1 MNTDL
6 KLIKKHYGEDM
17 MHYAR
22 DNFPIILEKE
32 GELSKLFLD
41 NFAESKSLY
50 EDLKENEELIKFKN
64 YIFNLFSDNKNI
76 NSIKINESPSKLM
89 SKAGYNLYECKTEED
104 IQFFKKYYSKGEE
117 LCTFNGNRLDKC
129 YVFFAVKKDVDKI
142 NRKDFK
148 NPERED
154 LYGTSVISIQFTK
167 DEMHTLSIKNRYNH
181 RVNNPDATFKNNLD
195 NIIPG
200 LTNSFEEYYGYKQAI
215 LNKEDFKEFVRANDG
230 KFYKYN
236 HEQFGVYFCR
246 NNVVIQYGTIKKLE
260 KEKYIIMDDVVLDLQ
275 YKEFVNYSFNNC
287 SFTSTIK
294 NINKIEVEKH
304 GINKLIIFKT
314 DKEDIKVEIDKNG
327 EIIGYINN
335 NITEIKDNFLDN
347 NKKLQYIEMNN
358 VTSIG
363 NAFLLYNKEL
373 KSLNINKV
381 EEIGD
386 NFLGFSR
393 CSLIKTI
400 NFPKLEIIGKGFMLF
415 CEQGIEEIYLPNVKS
430 IGDEFCRYLRSGIEI
445 LDFPNLEIMGEW
457 FMYELD
463 GVSYIN
469 IPKII
474 KLSSFFLSTNQAFIT
489 KLNLDNCK
497 YIGRSVMT
505 RSNVDLNNANLSN
518 VEKIEKSFLTFSDT
532 NSDVIN
538 MPKVESIANNVLSYE
553 NNIKYVNL
561 PMLKHVGKSFLKNAN
576 KIQDIDINNLESIE
590 KDSLKGI
597 LGKNILKY
605 NLLNEQDK
613 IIKIKEC
620 LNRRKQLNKL
630 LNLKKTIIQNIYAK
644 TKILK
649 K

>member
-6 KLIKKHYGEDM
+6 KLIKKYYGEDM

-22 DNFPIILEKE
+22 ENFPIILEKE

-41 NFAESKSLY
+41 HFAESKVLY
-50 EDLKENEELIKFKN
+50 EDLKENDELIKFKN
-64 YIFNLFSDNKNI
+64 YIFSLFCNNKNI
-76 NSIKINESPSKLM
+76 NSIKINESPSKLL
-89 SKAGYNLYECKTEED
+89 SKAGYNLYECKTEEG
-104 IQFFKKYYSKGEE
+104 IQSFKKYYSKGEE
-117 LCTFNGNRLDKC
+117 LCTFDGNRLDKC

-142 NRKDFK
+142 KRKDFK

-167 DEMHTLSIKNRYNH
+167 DEMHILSIKNRYNH
-181 RVNNPDATFKNNLD
+181 RVSNPDATFKNNLD

-200 LTNSFEEYYGYKQAI
+200 LTKSFEEYYGYKQSI
-215 LNKEDFKEFVRANDG
+215 INTEDFKGFVRANNG

-246 NNVVIQYGTIKKLE
+246 NNIIIQYGSIIKLE

-275 YKEFVNYSFNNC
+275 YKEFINYSFNNC

-294 NINKIEVEKH
+294 NINKIEVKKQ
-304 GINKLIIFKT
+304 GTNKLIIFKT

-363 NAFLLYNKEL
+363 NAFLLHNKEL

-381 EEIGD
+381 KKIGD
-386 NFLGFSR
+386 NFLGFNR
-393 CSLIKTI
+393 CSLIKKI
-400 NFPKLEIIGKGFMLF
+400 YFPKLEIIGKGFMLF
-415 CEQGIEEIYLPNVKS
+415 CEQGIEEIYLPNAKS
-430 IGDEFCRYLRSGIEI
+430 IGDEFCRYLRSGVEI

-474 KLSSFFLSTNQAFIT
+474 KLPSFFLSMNQSLIT
-489 KLNLDNCK
+489 TLNLNNCK

-505 RSNVDLNNANLSN
+505 RSNVDLNNANLNN
-518 VEKIEKSFLTFSDT
+518 VEKIEKSFLTLSDT
-532 NSDVIN
+532 NSDAIN
-538 MPKVESIANNVLSYE
+538 MPKVESIANDVLCYE

-561 PMLKHVGKSFLKNAN
+561 PMLRHAGKSFLKNAN
-576 KIQDIDINNLESIE
+576 KIQDININNLESIGI
-590 KDSLKGI
+590 DSLKGFLSRHI
-597 LGKNILKY
+597 WKY
-605 NLLNEQDK
+605 NSLSEQDK
-613 IIKIKEC
+613 IIKIKEYS
-620 LNRRKQLNKL
+620 NRKKQLIKL
-630 LNLKKTIIQNIYAK
+630 LNLKKNIIQNIYTKA
-644 TKILK
+644 KILK